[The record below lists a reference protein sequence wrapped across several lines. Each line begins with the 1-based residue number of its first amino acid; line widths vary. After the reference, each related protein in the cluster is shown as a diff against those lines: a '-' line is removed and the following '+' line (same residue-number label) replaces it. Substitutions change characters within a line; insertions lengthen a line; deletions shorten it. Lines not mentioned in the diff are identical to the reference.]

1 MATDPD
7 GHTRRTDAMITR
19 STSRSVDGRSS
30 TKFERRL
37 RSAALLL
44 GAIGVSVAVGRHVHR
59 RYESDMRRAYA
70 AIEESATET
79 VETSIGTVQYCTRGG
94 GTPVLVSHGIVGG
107 FDQAIRTGESLL
119 ETDAQLI
126 GISRFGYL
134 GSELPE
140 EATPE
145 NQARAYVEV
154 LDDLGIDDVV
164 VIGTS
169 AGGAPAVRFALDY
182 PGRTRGLVLIGST
195 APTERPLVGPTGPPH
210 AILQDPVFWLL
221 VTHAPRAF
229 HALFGIDRGDYR
241 SASPEARR
249 RVDALLDTLVPVE
262 PRKPG
267 IRNDERVT
275 NTAMVE
281 HHDEYVLETLSVP
294 TLAIHA
300 EDDPLAS
307 FEDVE
312 RMVERIPDAEFLAY
326 GTGGHLVFGHGDEI
340 RRAVSDFVLST

>member
-1 MATDPD
+1 M
-7 GHTRRTDAMITR
+7 R
-19 STSRSVDGRSS
+19 S
-30 TKFERRL
+30 L
-37 RSAALLL
+37 RGAGLTLVLL
-44 GAIGVSVAVGRHVHR
+44 GAIGASVAVGRHAHR

-79 VETSIGTVQYCTRGG
+79 VETSVGTVEYCTRGDG
-94 GTPVLVSHGIVGG
+94 VPVLVSHGIVGG
-107 FDQAIRTGESLL
+107 FDQAIQTGESLL
-119 ETDAQLI
+119 DTDARLI
-126 GISRFGYL
+126 GVSRFGYL

-169 AGGAPAVRFALDY
+169 AGGAPAIRFALDY
-182 PGRTRGLVLIGST
+182 PDRTRGLVLIGST
-195 APTERPLVGPTGPPH
+195 APNERSLVGPTGPPH
-210 AILQDPVFWLL
+210 AILNDPVFWLL
-221 VTHAPRAF
+221 VNHAPRVF
-229 HALFGIDRGDYR
+229 HALFGIDRDDYR
-241 SASPEARR
+241 SASPEGRY

-267 IRNDERVT
+267 ILNDERVT

-281 HHDEYVLETLSVP
+281 HYDEYALEALDVP
-294 TLAIHA
+294 TLVIHA

-307 FEDVE
+307 FEDVN
-312 RMVERIPDAEFLAY
+312 RLVDRIPDAEFLAY
-326 GTGGHLVFGHGDEI
+326 GTGGHLVFGHGDEV
-340 RRAVSDFVLST
+340 RQTVTDFLVQSSEGHSRGGDR